1 MASFGPPDRFKKAV
15 SNRRTRPKLTFDDEV
30 VDNGSNG
37 SLIQASIGKGS
48 GSISGEKTEPQ
59 PPVGNTEDAAEI
71 TVDNN
76 SLRSGERVKKNVTTS
91 FQDDDSDEQE
101 DYHVVTA
108 ASLKKKRKIK
118 TKGLS
123 SSLLNSKV
131 RTKLAPN
138 LPGFPSAT
146 TANTTTYSKSYLDE
160 LRDSTPTTPA
170 AYTNGGKNAG
180 EQEDMEMHDDSLYA
194 MDTAASES
202 VGGIPDEAL
211 INHLIER
218 RHRKAEI
225 PRKDDFISLDD
236 EASNEEVESNMEGV
250 EMYDKHQNERISRL
264 QREDDILEN
273 EYEMLAE
280 GSDGRIPLSAAQ
292 EAEQKMQRRRD
303 MEELINERE
312 DEEQEAGNEY
322 LNLGGD
328 DSGSDS
334 GWEQAQIQKGAFGS
348 KAFSINHAEI
358 GSNGMPK
365 QNGTHE
371 PSFMVLQELPDL
383 ESVTKRLTVILDSMR
398 EQRDSHLKLLEEFNT
413 QKEEIEAREKE
424 VKELL
429 SAAPF

>member
-1 MASFGPPDRFKKAV
+1 MASSGPPYRFKKAA
-15 SNRRTRPKLTFDDEV
+15 SNRRSRPKLTFDDE
-30 VDNGSNG
+30 DGWNG
-37 SLIQASIGKGS
+37 SLIQESTAKGS
-48 GSISGEKTEPQ
+48 GPISGEKTEPER
-59 PPVGNTEDAAEI
+59 PIGDSEDAAEI
-71 TVDNN
+71 TDNHN
-76 SLRSGERVKKNVTTS
+76 SLTSGEKLKKNVTKS

-108 ASLKKKRKIK
+108 ASLKKKRKNK

-123 SSLLNSKV
+123 SSLLNSKL

-138 LPGFPSAT
+138 LPGFSSAA
-146 TANTTTYSKSYLDE
+146 TASTTTYSKSYLGE

-170 AYTNGGKNAG
+170 AYTNGSKNAG
-180 EQEDMEMHDDSLYA
+180 EQEDMEMLDDSLYGV
-194 MDTAASES
+194 DTAAGES
-202 VGGIPDEAL
+202 VGGMPDEAL

-218 RHRKAEI
+218 RHRKAEA
-225 PRKDDFISLDD
+225 PRKGDFISLDD
-236 EASNEEVESNMEGV
+236 EASNKEIESNMEGV
-250 EMYDKHQNERISRL
+250 EMYDEQQNERISRL
-264 QREDDILEN
+264 QREDDVLEN

-292 EAEQKMQRRRD
+292 EAEQKIQRRRD

-312 DEEQEAGNEY
+312 DEEQVGNENLY
-322 LNLGGD
+322 LDGD

-348 KAFSINHAEI
+348 KAFAINHAEI
-358 GSNGMPK
+358 GTNGIAK
-365 QNGTHE
+365 QNGTQE

-413 QKEEIEAREKE
+413 QKEEIEVREGE
-424 VKELL
+424 VKEAL

>member
-1 MASFGPPDRFKKAV
+1 MASFGPPDRFKKV
-15 SNRRTRPKLTFDDEV
+15 SNRRTRPKLTFDDEE

-37 SLIQASIGKGS
+37 PLIQASIGKGS
-48 GSISGEKTEPQ
+48 GSIGGEKTEPQ

-71 TVDNN
+71 AVDNN
-76 SLRSGERVKKNVTTS
+76 SLRSGERVKTNVTTS

-108 ASLKKKRKIK
+108 ASLKKKRKMK

-123 SSLLNSKV
+123 SSLLNFKV
-131 RTKLAPN
+131 RTKLAPS
-138 LPGFPSAT
+138 LPVFPSAT
-146 TANTTTYSKSYLDE
+146 AANTTTYSKSYLDE
-160 LRDSTPTTPA
+160 LRGSTPTTPA

-180 EQEDMEMHDDSLYA
+180 EQEDLEMHDDSLYA

-202 VGGIPDEAL
+202 AGGIPDEAL

-218 RHRKAEI
+218 RHRKAEVPI
-225 PRKDDFISLDD
+225 KDDFISLDD

-312 DEEQEAGNEY
+312 DEEQEVGNEY
-322 LNLGGD
+322 LHLGGD

-348 KAFSINHAEI
+348 KAFSISHAEI

-365 QNGTHE
+365 QNGAQE
-371 PSFMVLQELPDL
+371 PSFMILQELPDL